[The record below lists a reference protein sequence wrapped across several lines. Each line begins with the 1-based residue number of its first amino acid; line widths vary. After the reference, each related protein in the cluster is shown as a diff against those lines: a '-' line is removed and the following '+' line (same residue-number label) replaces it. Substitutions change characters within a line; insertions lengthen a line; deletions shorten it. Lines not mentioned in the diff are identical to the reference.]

1 MRESWRQELAE
12 SPQYQVPWRWEGQSL
27 GTDAGGVGKGQDL
40 WHFPSSWKQRHIPVS
55 NSSNLVPPT
64 RVAGAEGNPAGLWP
78 HPATQPLFQ
87 TMSVPAG
94 AITSSQI
101 LGTAPP
107 CPNNKPSPLGMVPL
121 TPQTLSSSSKG
132 PCSTTQEPARPCL
145 GLEWAKVLMPLGT
158 PVTSKMLSQ
167 TLSTSSSPEIQWNI
181 PPKQDHSPQLV
192 DTSSFIAAKLQ
203 L

>member
-12 SPQYQVPWRWEGQSL
+12 SPQYQAPWRWEGQSL

-55 NSSNLVPPT
+55 SSSNLVPPT

-101 LGTAPP
+101 LGT
-107 CPNNKPSPLGMVPL
+107 PS
-121 TPQTLSSSSKG
+121 LSKKQAFSIGDGSFNSSDSLLRQQG
-132 PCSTTQEPARPCL
+132 S
-145 GLEWAKVLMPLGT
+145 
-158 PVTSKMLSQ
+158 
-167 TLSTSSSPEIQWNI
+167 
-181 PPKQDHSPQLV
+181 
-192 DTSSFIAAKLQ
+192 LQ
-203 L
+203 